1 MEKVDMKSG
10 YRSGYRNKRKKSKTL
25 VMNIG
30 TSSMLVILTGLCF
43 AVLAALAISSARND
57 YRLSQELAEHT
68 AAYYAACGRAQE
80 LLAEPE
86 KLHQMYQSRDES
98 GCAEFTVS
106 VNERQELAVELC
118 FEDGA
123 EMYRITKWKIENTG
137 GWEGD
142 TSLPVLQAPEH

>member
-1 MEKVDMKSG
+1 MDIG
-10 YRSGYRNKRKKSKTL
+10 YRKGKKSKTL

-68 AAYYAACGRAQE
+68 TEYYEASDRAQE
-80 LLAEPE
+80 LLAEPD
-86 KLHQMYQSRDES
+86 KLQQLYQSRDES
-98 GCAEFTVS
+98 GCAGFTVS

-123 EMYRITKWKIENTG
+123 KMYRITKWKIENTG
-137 GWEGD
+137 SWEGD
-142 TSLPVLQAPEH
+142 ASLPVLKAAEP